1 MLRIPG
7 YEPCKGQLESWQKA
21 YDIWAERYEAAAEAI
36 EEFNFVTSKAVEAL
50 RTSDPVD
57 VAIGAEL
64 VIDAWDAYHEAVDA
78 VADADALVGGA
89 EGLKGELIDC
99 YSDYRVPMLEVE
111 LGVAEPIEEPPHEG
125 KIPDQ

>member
-7 YEPCKGQLESWQKA
+7 HEPCKGQLESWQRA

-36 EEFNFVTSKAVEAL
+36 EGFNFATNKASEAL

-64 VIDAWDAYHEAVDA
+64 VIDAWDAYHEAADA
-78 VADADALVGGA
+78 VADADALVEEA
-89 EGLKGELIDC
+89 QGLKGDLIDC
-99 YSDYRVPMLEVE
+99 YSDYKVAMLEVE
-111 LGVAEPIEEPPHEG
+111 LGIAASIEEPPDEG
-125 KIPDQ
+125 KVPDQ